1 MGLAWVPNTSG
12 NQCLSVLH
20 VDGTLRIWDVQR
32 KQLLLRH
39 SLLVDAG
46 ENIPVGLR
54 LASKALPGMSLYLT
68 ALHARAQ
75 RLHLILLPD
84 TLQHS
89 YFRFLGIANCLTST
103 IASLLYQS

>member
-12 NQCLSVLH
+12 NQCLAVLH

-39 SLLVDAG
+39 SLLVNAG
-46 ENIPVGLR
+46 EYIPLGLR
-54 LASKALPGMSLYLT
+54 LASRPLPGMPVYLT

-75 RLHLILLPD
+75 RLHLKVVAR
-84 TLQHS
+84 H
-89 YFRFLGIANCLTST
+89 IAIQLF
-103 IASLLYQS
+103 